1 MDKENNK
8 GIRRGEI
15 FWYDFGEQDGSVQK
29 GYRPVI
35 VLQDNII
42 NSYSDTVIVAPLTG
56 VIKKPYWFSH
66 LLIGKKFG
74 LSLPSMI
81 LMEQITTVNQTGLG
95 DYIGIVNEKSVNK
108 AIRISLMKTLGIWE
122 NVEGR
127 TGDVRCL
134 CKHHLDEYKMMPE
147 LIIKRFDPLQ
157 VKMEKCDKCTHLGYD
172 YLFFEKK
179 DVLKKRGDTNGK

>member
-81 LMEQITTVNQTGLG
+81 LMAPSWQALAHRPQPLHFSSSIWMIFLIMRCSPPQTSLLARGSHAMGWWARSALQFQQICYRGGQC
-95 DYIGIVNEKSVNK
+95 SVL
-108 AIRISLMKTLGIWE
+108 A
-122 NVEGR
+122 
-127 TGDVRCL
+127 
-134 CKHHLDEYKMMPE
+134 
-147 LIIKRFDPLQ
+147 
-157 VKMEKCDKCTHLGYD
+157 
-172 YLFFEKK
+172 
-179 DVLKKRGDTNGK
+179 